1 MTVSPH
7 QPFSTIVIDLFPL
20 HLYNM
25 RMEIKIV
32 NKDEFFNNAEFFKK
46 NLGYVFNIN
55 KRLPKIYDLMFNGFS
70 RVYNYK
76 DNFLVIACDNK
87 RIYSIASFEFE
98 DGIWMIDSVSTREE
112 FRGKGLAT
120 KVLKAGMKQ
129 KKVDFSLHV
138 NKNNTVAFNLYK
150 KLGFEIDSTHPKQ
163 LDGSFFMTK
172 SQKTLEK

>member
-1 MTVSPH
+1 
-7 QPFSTIVIDLFPL
+7 
-20 HLYNM
+20 M

-46 NLGYVFNIN
+46 NLGYVFNID
-55 KRLPKIYDLMFNGFS
+55 KKLSKVHDSMFNGFS
-70 RVYNYK
+70 RVYNYA
-76 DNFLVIACDNK
+76 DNFLVIACDDK

-120 KVLKAGMKQ
+120 KVLKAGMRYKNT
-129 KKVDFSLHV
+129 DLFLHV
-138 NKNNTVAFNLYK
+138 DRNNTVAFNLYK
-150 KLGFEIDSTHPKQ
+150 KLGFEIDPTHPRQ
-163 LDGSFFMTK
+163 LEGSFFMTK